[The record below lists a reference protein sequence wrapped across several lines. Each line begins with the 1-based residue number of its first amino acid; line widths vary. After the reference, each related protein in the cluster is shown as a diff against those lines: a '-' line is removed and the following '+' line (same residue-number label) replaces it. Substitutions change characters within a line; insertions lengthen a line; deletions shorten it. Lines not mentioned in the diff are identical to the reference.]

1 MAKKK
6 KKKRKK
12 RKRNQKAQRPIDTG
26 VPVWMDEAGVQA
38 FFPGKQ
44 PPPEFLD
51 LLTEHLQKELRNSA
65 MWDQMVEQFGEEEA
79 EKLLKQCR
87 AKFGP

>member
-12 RKRNQKAQRPIDTG
+12 RKHNKQARMPIHTPA
-26 VPVWMDEAGVQA
+26 PVWMDEAGVHA
-38 FFPGKQ
+38 LFPGEQ

-51 LLTEHLQKELRNSA
+51 LLTENFQKELRNSPT
-65 MWDQMVEQFGEEEA
+65 WEQMVEQFGEEEA

-87 AKFGP
+87 AKLRP